1 MSQFAVLSF
10 HKNGGIIKPMT
21 VYLVRR
27 ALSLLP
33 ILFLMSLI
41 VFTLIRLVPCD
52 PIDVMYG
59 SEGMD
64 EVRRAALRRD
74 LGLDDSIIVQYVKWL
89 GRAVTGDL
97 GRSYKAQM
105 PVIELIA
112 QRFPATLFLSA
123 AALVFSLIL
132 AIPLGVL
139 AAIKRNT
146 WADFAAMGFAI
157 FGISIPNFWAGIMLA
172 LIFAVYLR
180 WLPSIGY
187 ISPLTDFGKSLQHL
201 ILPAITLGWSL
212 AGTTSRLTR
221 SSMLEE
227 LGKDYVRTARGKGL
241 AEQGVLL
248 GHALR
253 NALIPTVTMIG
264 LQLGFLIGGAV
275 VVETV
280 FAWPGIGLL
289 VVDSIFG
296 RDYPVVQGIVLVIAV
311 LVVVVNL
318 TVDLIYTILDP
329 RIRLG

>member
-1 MSQFAVLSF
+1 MSAFIF
-10 HKNGGIIKPMT
+10 
-21 VYLVRR
+21 RR

-33 ILFLMSLI
+33 ILLLMSVI
-41 VFTLIRLVPCD
+41 VFTLIRLVPGD

-64 EVRRAALRRD
+64 EARRNALRHD
-74 LGLDDSIIVQYVKWL
+74 LGLDESFPIQYLKWL
-89 GRAVTGDL
+89 GRAATGDL

-105 PVIELIA
+105 PVGELIA
-112 QRFPATLFLSA
+112 QRLPATLFLSA
-123 AALVFSLIL
+123 AALIFSIL
-132 AIPLGVL
+132 LALPLGVI

-146 WADFAAMGFAI
+146 WADFAAMAFAI

-172 LIFAVYLR
+172 LVFAVYLH

-187 ISPLTDFGKSLQHL
+187 VSPFTDLGESLQHL
-201 ILPAITLGWSL
+201 LLPAVTLGLSL

-241 AEQGVLL
+241 GDKAVLL

-253 NALIPTVTMIG
+253 NALIPTITMIG

-296 RDYPVVQGIVLVIAV
+296 RDYPVVQGVVLTIAV
-311 LVVVVNL
+311 MVVVVNL
-318 TVDLIYTILDP
+318 TVDLLYTVLDP

>member
-1 MSQFAVLSF
+1 MSA
-10 HKNGGIIKPMT
+10 
-21 VYLVRR
+21 YLIRR
-27 ALSLLP
+27 AFSLIP
-33 ILFLMSLI
+33 ILLLMSVI
-41 VFTLIRLVPCD
+41 VFTLIRLVPGD

-64 EVRRAALRRD
+64 AVRRTALSHD
-74 LGLDDSIIVQYVKWL
+74 LGLDESVVIQYLRWL
-89 GRAVTGDL
+89 GRALTGDL

-105 PVIELIA
+105 SVVDLIA

-123 AALVFSLIL
+123 AALVFSLLL
-132 AIPLGVL
+132 AIPLGVI
-139 AAIKRNT
+139 AAIRRNS
-146 WADFAAMGFAI
+146 WLDFSTMGFAI
-157 FGISIPNFWAGIMLA
+157 LGISLPNFWAGILFV
-172 LIFAVYLR
+172 LIFAVYLG

-187 ISPLTDFGKSLQHL
+187 VSPFADLGKSLQHI
-201 ILPAITLGWSL
+201 ILPAVTLGWSL
-212 AGTTSRLTR
+212 AGATSRLTR

-241 AEQGVLL
+241 GAKAVLL

-253 NALIPTVTMIG
+253 NAMIPTVTMVG

-296 RDYPVVQGIVLVIAV
+296 RDYPVVQGVVLVIAV

-318 TVDLIYTILDP
+318 TVDFIYTLLDP

>member
-1 MSQFAVLSF
+1 MSA
-10 HKNGGIIKPMT
+10 
-21 VYLVRR
+21 YLLRR

-33 ILFLMSLI
+33 ILLLMSMI
-41 VFTLIRLVPCD
+41 VFALIRLVPGD
-52 PIDVMYG
+52 PVDVMYG

-64 EVRRAALRRD
+64 ATRRNALRHE
-74 LGLDDSIIVQYVKWL
+74 LGLDDSLAVQYVKWL
-89 GRAVTGDL
+89 GRAATGDL

-105 PVIELIA
+105 PVSELIA
-112 QRFPATLFLSA
+112 ERLPATLYLSA
-123 AALVFSLIL
+123 AALLFSLL
-132 AIPLGVL
+132 VAIPLGVI

-146 WADFAAMGFAI
+146 WLDFGAMAFAI

-172 LIFAVYLR
+172 LVFAVYLR

-187 ISPLTDFGKSLQHL
+187 VSPLTNLGESLQHL
-201 ILPAITLGWSL
+201 LLPAVTLGLSL

-221 SSMLEE
+221 SSLLEE

-241 AEQGVLL
+241 AENAVLL

-253 NALIPTVTMIG
+253 NALIPTITMVG

-280 FAWPGIGLL
+280 FAWSGIGLL

-296 RDYPVVQGIVLVIAV
+296 RDYPVVQGVVLVIAV
-311 LVVVVNL
+311 MVVLVNL
-318 TVDLIYTILDP
+318 MVDVTYTFLDP

>member
-1 MSQFAVLSF
+1 
-10 HKNGGIIKPMT
+10 MT
-21 VYLVRR
+21 AFVFRR
-27 ALSLLP
+27 ALSLVP
-33 ILFLMSLI
+33 ILLLMSVI
-41 VFTLIRLVPCD
+41 VFTLIRLVPGD

-64 EVRRAALRRD
+64 EARRNALRHD
-74 LGLDDSIIVQYVKWL
+74 LGLDESLPIQYLKWL
-89 GRAVTGDL
+89 GRAATGDL

-105 PVIELIA
+105 PVGELIA
-112 QRFPATLFLSA
+112 QRLPATLFLSV
-123 AALVFSLIL
+123 AALVFSVLL
-132 AIPLGVL
+132 ALPLGVI
-139 AAIKRNT
+139 AAIKRNS
-146 WADFAAMGFAI
+146 WVDFAAMAFAI

-172 LIFAVYLR
+172 LVFAVYLH

-187 ISPLTDFGKSLQHL
+187 VSPFADLGGSLQHL
-201 ILPAITLGWSL
+201 LLPAITLGLSL

-241 AEQGVLL
+241 GEKAVLL

-253 NALIPTVTMIG
+253 NALIPTITMIG

-296 RDYPVVQGIVLVIAV
+296 RDYPVVQGVVLTIAV
-311 LVVVVNL
+311 MVVVVNL
-318 TVDLIYTILDP
+318 TVDLIYTVLDP

>member
-1 MSQFAVLSF
+1 MGA
-10 HKNGGIIKPMT
+10 
-21 VYLVRR
+21 YLLRR
-27 ALSLLP
+27 SLSLLP
-33 ILFLMSLI
+33 ILLLMSVI
-41 VFTLIRLVPCD
+41 VFALIRLVPGD

-64 EVRRAALRRD
+64 AVRRSALRHE
-74 LGLDDSIIVQYVKWL
+74 LGLDESLVIQYFKWL
-89 GRAVTGDL
+89 GRAATGDL

-105 PVIELIA
+105 SVTQLIA
-112 QRFPATLFLSA
+112 QRLPATLFLSA
-123 AALVFSLIL
+123 AALLFSLLL
-132 AIPLGVL
+132 ALPLGVL

-146 WADFAAMGFAI
+146 WADFTAMGFAI
-157 FGISIPNFWAGIMLA
+157 LGISIPNFWAGIMFA
-172 LIFAVYLR
+172 LLFAVYLH

-187 ISPLTDFGKSLQHL
+187 VSPMTNLGDSLQHL
-201 ILPAITLGWSL
+201 ILPAVTLGLSL

-241 AEQGVLL
+241 AERVVLL

-253 NALIPTVTMIG
+253 NALIPTLTMVG

-296 RDYPVVQGIVLVIAV
+296 RDYPVVQGVVLTIAV
-311 LVVVVNL
+311 MVVVVNL
-318 TVDLIYTILDP
+318 TVDVLYTFLDP

>member
-1 MSQFAVLSF
+1 
-10 HKNGGIIKPMT
+10 
-21 VYLVRR
+21 
-27 ALSLLP
+27 
-33 ILFLMSLI
+33 MSLFI
-41 VFTLIRLVPCD
+41 FTLIRLIPGD

-64 EVRRAALRRD
+64 EVRRAALRRE
-74 LGLDDSIIVQYVKWL
+74 LGLDDSIIIQYIKWL
-89 GRAVTGDL
+89 GRAISGDL

-105 PVIELIA
+105 PVSELIV
-112 QRFPATLFLSA
+112 QRFPATLFLSIT
-123 AALVFSLIL
+123 ALLFSLVL

-139 AAIKRNT
+139 AAIKRNS
-146 WADFAAMGFAI
+146 WIDFAAMAFAI

-172 LIFAVYLR
+172 LIFAVYLH
-180 WLPSIGY
+180 WFPSIGY
-187 ISPLTDFGKSLQHL
+187 VSPLTDFGKSLQHL
-201 ILPAITLGWSL
+201 LLPAFTLGWSL

-221 SSMLEE
+221 SSLLEE

-241 AEQGVLL
+241 AEQVVLL

-253 NALIPTVTMIG
+253 NALIPIVTMVG

-289 VVDSIFG
+289 IVDSIFG
-296 RDYPVVQGIVLVIAV
+296 RDYPVVQGVVLVVAV
-311 LVVVVNL
+311 LVVLVNL
-318 TVDLIYTILDP
+318 TVDLVYTLLDP

>member
-1 MSQFAVLSF
+1 MMAA
-10 HKNGGIIKPMT
+10 
-21 VYLVRR
+21 YLIRR
-27 ALSLLP
+27 VFTLLP

-41 VFTLIRLVPCD
+41 VFTLIRLVPGD

-64 EVRRAALRRD
+64 EVRRAALRYE
-74 LGLDDSIIVQYVKWL
+74 LGLDDSIVVQYVKWL
-89 GRAVTGDL
+89 GRALTGDL

-112 QRFPATLFLSA
+112 QRFPATLFLSM
-123 AALVFSLIL
+123 AALLFSLLL
-132 AIPLGVL
+132 AIPLGVI

-187 ISPLTDFGKSLQHL
+187 VSPVSDFGKFLQHL
-201 ILPAITLGWSL
+201 LLPAVTLGWSL

-241 AEQGVLL
+241 TEQVVLL

-253 NALIPTVTMIG
+253 NALIPTVTMVG
-264 LQLGFLIGGAV
+264 LQLGFLFGGAV

-296 RDYPVVQGIVLVIAV
+296 RDYPVVQGVILVIAV
-311 LVVVVNL
+311 LVVMVNL
-318 TVDLIYTILDP
+318 MVDLIYTLLDP
-329 RIRLG
+329 RIRLA